1 MNKKS
6 TFILFIVFMIFSFL
20 TCGCGDNSGNDG
32 NYQIYYPWAI
42 AQNEAGEENRA
53 PAPVPTPTVDP
64 TVEPTPTPTVDPTV
78 EPTPTPTVDPTV
90 EPATL
95 ELSQSTFN
103 MEVDETDNIVV
114 SLNGNPVENAEFI
127 VVDDSVATVAEDGTI
142 TAVGAGTTT
151 VTVRVDG
158 AEDATFTITVTEPVI
173 PDLVLSKNSFEIAF
187 GGNTDNVT
195 VTLDG
200 EDVTQSQNLTYTVAD
215 PDIVTVNAGEIK
227 TSSIAYGESVETTVT
242 VHLDGAN
249 DATFTVVVTAN
260 FSNAQPK
267 SLDQWNG
274 VVFAELYDIGVIS
287 SSDRKAL
294 TEIKI
299 PAAYKNKNG
308 ELCKITQINS
318 SCFDSCSNLKS
329 VTIPGTVTVIEYKA
343 FYNCTNLESL
353 TFIGTGLKTI
363 NSNAFEGCTSLT
375 SVELPSSVTEVG
387 YQAFYNC
394 SNLTSLTFIGT
405 GLKTINS
412 NAFEG
417 CTSLTSVEL
426 PSSVTEVGYRAFY
439 NCSNLNITIPDSIT
453 SVGDQ
458 AFSNVDNV
466 NYSGTLHGAPWG
478 AKKLNGNGTTI

>member
-78 EPTPTPTVDPTV
+78 EP
-90 EPATL
+90 ATL

-127 VVDDSVATVAEDGTI
+127 VVNDSVATVAADGTI

-173 PDLVLSKNSFEIAF
+173 PDLVLNKNSFEIAF
-187 GGNTDNVT
+187 GGVTDNVT

-200 EDVTQSQNLTYTVAD
+200 QDVTNLQGLTYTVEN
-215 PDIVTVNAGEIK
+215 PDFVTVDGGVIK
-227 TSSIAYGESVETTVT
+227 TSSVAYGERVETNVT

-249 DATFTVVVTAN
+249 DAIFTVVVTADL
-260 FSNAQPK
+260 SNAQPK
-267 SLDQWNG
+267 SLDKWNG
-274 VVFAELYDIGVIS
+274 IFGELYAIGYLTS
-287 SSDRKAL
+287 SEITSL

-299 PAAYKNKNG
+299 PAAYKNTSG
-308 ELCKITQINS
+308 QLCKITQINS

-329 VTIPGTVTVIEYKA
+329 VTIPGTITEIGWKA
-343 FYNCTNLESL
+343 FNNCTNLESL
-353 TFIGTGLKTI
+353 TFVGTGLKRI

-375 SVELPSSVTEVG
+375 SVELPSTVE
-387 YQAFYNC
+387 QIFWHAFN
-394 SNLTSLTFIGT
+394 N
-405 GLKTINS
+405 
-412 NAFEG
+412 
-417 CTSLTSVEL
+417 CTSLD
-426 PSSVTEVGYRAFY
+426 
-439 NCSNLNITIPDSIT
+439 ITIPDT
-453 SVGDQ
+453 VNVGDE
-458 AFSNVDNV
+458 AFLNADNV
-466 NYSGTLHGAPWG
+466 NYKGSDQKAPWG
-478 AKKLNGNGTTI
+478 AKHLNGETV

>member
-53 PAPVPTPTVDP
+53 PAPV
-64 TVEPTPTPTVDPTV
+64 PTPTVDPTV

-200 EDVTQSQNLTYTVAD
+200 EDVTQSQGLTYDVAD
-215 PDIVTVNAGEIK
+215 PDIVTVNGGEIK
-227 TSSIAYGESVETTVT
+227 TSSVAYSERMETTVT

-249 DATFTVVVTAN
+249 DAIFTVVVTADL
-260 FSNAQPK
+260 SNAQPK
-267 SLDQWNG
+267 SLDKWNG
-274 VVFAELYDIGVIS
+274 IFGELYAIGYLTS
-287 SSDRKAL
+287 SEITSL

-299 PAAYKNKNG
+299 PAAYKNTSG
-308 ELCKITQINS
+308 QLCKITQINS

-329 VTIPGTVTVIEYKA
+329 VTIPGTITEIGWKA
-343 FYNCTNLESL
+343 FNNCTNLESL
-353 TFIGTGLKTI
+353 TFVGTGLKTI

-375 SVELPSSVTEVG
+375 SVELPSTVEQILW
-387 YQAFYNC
+387 QAFN
-394 SNLTSLTFIGT
+394 N
-405 GLKTINS
+405 
-412 NAFEG
+412 
-417 CTSLTSVEL
+417 CTSLD
-426 PSSVTEVGYRAFY
+426 
-439 NCSNLNITIPDSIT
+439 ITIPDT
-453 SVGDQ
+453 VNVGDE
-458 AFSNVDNV
+458 AFLNADNV
-466 NYSGTLHGAPWG
+466 NYNGSNQKAPWG
-478 AKKLNGNGTTI
+478 AKHLNGNSVIGN

>member
-78 EPTPTPTVDPTV
+78 EP
-90 EPATL
+90 ATL
-95 ELSQSTFN
+95 ELSQSNFN

-127 VVDDSVATVAEDGTI
+127 VANDSVATVAADGTI
-142 TAVGAGTTT
+142 TAVGTGTTT
-151 VTVRVDG
+151 VTVKVDG

-200 EDVTQSQNLTYTVAD
+200 EDVTQSQGLTYDVAD
-215 PDIVTVNAGEIK
+215 PDIVTVNGGEIK
-227 TSSIAYGESVETTVT
+227 TSSVAYSERMETTVT

-260 FSNAQPK
+260 ISGVTQTKGFNDWSGLLDDLYAIGQVSSNNKTQ
-267 SLDQWNG
+267 
-274 VVFAELYDIGVIS
+274 
-287 SSDRKAL
+287 L
-294 TEIKI
+294 TELKV
-299 PAAYKNKNG
+299 PAVYKNTSG
-308 ELCKITQINS
+308 QLYKITS
-318 SCFDSCSNLKS
+318 FDSESFKDCSNLMS
-329 VTIPGTVTVIEYKA
+329 VTIPGTVTVIGYKA
-343 FYNCTNLESL
+343 FNNCTNLESL
-353 TFIGTGLKTI
+353 TFVGTGLKTI

-375 SVELPSSVTEVG
+375 SVELPSTVE
-387 YQAFYNC
+387 QIFWHAFN
-394 SNLTSLTFIGT
+394 N
-405 GLKTINS
+405 
-412 NAFEG
+412 
-417 CTSLTSVEL
+417 CTSLD
-426 PSSVTEVGYRAFY
+426 
-439 NCSNLNITIPDSIT
+439 ITIPDT
-453 SVGDQ
+453 VNVGDE
-458 AFSNVDNV
+458 AFLNADNV
-466 NYSGTLHGAPWG
+466 NYKGSNQKAPWG
-478 AKKLNGNGTTI
+478 ALKLNGVVNNTQNN

>member
-78 EPTPTPTVDPTV
+78 EP
-90 EPATL
+90 ATL

-127 VVDDSVATVAEDGTI
+127 VANDSVATVAADGTI
-142 TAVGAGTTT
+142 TAVGTGTTT
-151 VTVRVDG
+151 VTVKVDG

-200 EDVTQSQNLTYTVAD
+200 EDVTQSQGLTYDVAD
-215 PDIVTVNAGEIK
+215 PDIVTVNGGEIK
-227 TSSIAYGESVETTVT
+227 TSSVAYSERMETTVT

-260 FSNAQPK
+260 ISGVTQTKGFNDWSGLLGDLYAIGQVSSNNKTQ
-267 SLDQWNG
+267 
-274 VVFAELYDIGVIS
+274 
-287 SSDRKAL
+287 L
-294 TEIKI
+294 TELKV
-299 PAAYKNKNG
+299 PAVYKNTSG
-308 ELCKITQINS
+308 QLYKITS
-318 SCFDSCSNLKS
+318 FDSESFKDCSNLMS
-329 VTIPGTVTVIEYKA
+329 VTIPGTVTVIGYKA
-343 FYNCTNLESL
+343 FNNCTNLESL
-353 TFIGTGLKTI
+353 TFVGTGLKTI

-375 SVELPSSVTEVG
+375 SVELPSTVE
-387 YQAFYNC
+387 QIFWHAFN
-394 SNLTSLTFIGT
+394 N
-405 GLKTINS
+405 
-412 NAFEG
+412 
-417 CTSLTSVEL
+417 CTSLD
-426 PSSVTEVGYRAFY
+426 
-439 NCSNLNITIPDSIT
+439 ITIPDT
-453 SVGDQ
+453 VNVGDE
-458 AFSNVDNV
+458 AFLNADNV
-466 NYSGTLHGAPWG
+466 NYNGSLGGAPWG
-478 AKKLNGNGTTI
+478 ALKLNGVVNNTQNN

>member
-78 EPTPTPTVDPTV
+78 EP
-90 EPATL
+90 ATL

-127 VVDDSVATVAEDGTI
+127 VANDSVATVAADGTI
-142 TAVGAGTTT
+142 TAVGTGTTT
-151 VTVRVDG
+151 VTVKVDG

-200 EDVTQSQNLTYTVAD
+200 EDVTQSQGLTYDVAD
-215 PDIVTVNAGEIK
+215 PDIVTVNGGEIK
-227 TSSIAYGESVETTVT
+227 TSSVAYSERMETTVT

-260 FSNAQPK
+260 ISGVTQTKGFNDWSGLLDDLYAIGQVSSNDKTQ
-267 SLDQWNG
+267 
-274 VVFAELYDIGVIS
+274 
-287 SSDRKAL
+287 L
-294 TEIKI
+294 TELKV
-299 PAAYKNKNG
+299 PAVYKNTSG
-308 ELCKITQINS
+308 QLYKITS
-318 SCFDSCSNLKS
+318 FDSESFKDCSNLMS
-329 VTIPGTVTVIEYKA
+329 VTIPGTVREINASTFKDCNKLESITFMGDGLNQINSYAFDGCTALKSIDIPDTVTNINYYAFHGCTSLKTVHLPDNNSFTQIPEIFNGCTALKEIIIPKNVTQIGWQA
-343 FYNCTNLESL
+343 FYNCTSLETV
-353 TFIGTGLKTI
+353 TFMPTENGTYKCWQIGGH
-363 NSNAFEGCTSLT
+363 
-375 SVELPSSVTEVG
+375 
-387 YQAFYNC
+387 AFYNC
-394 SNLTSLTFIGT
+394 TS
-405 GLKTINS
+405 
-412 NAFEG
+412 
-417 CTSLTSVEL
+417 
-426 PSSVTEVGYRAFY
+426 
-439 NCSNLNITIPDSIT
+439 LNITLPK
-453 SVGDQ
+453 SVTDVGWE
-458 AFSNVDNV
+458 AFVNVQSVTYQN
-466 NYSGTLHGAPWG
+466 
-478 AKKLNGNGTTI
+478 